1 MLQRW
6 PLACNGNDNVE
17 TLGYRTPIAWTK
29 DALLELI
36 EAKMRG
42 YRFIVVSNREPYV
55 HQYSGDEVECVKP
68 ASGLTTALE
77 PIMRACGG
85 TWIAHGSG
93 DADRSVVD
101 AKDHVKLPPDDPSF
115 TLRRVWLTKEQE
127 TRYYYGLSN
136 QGLWPLCHVVFTRP
150 AFAPEDWQSYREVNE
165 LFART
170 ILEEAGD
177 APTFVFIQDYH
188 FALLPRLLKD
198 SNPNLIVAQF
208 WHIPWPNPEIFRD
221 FPWGAE
227 LLDGLLGNDLL
238 GFHLRL
244 HCLNFLDTVDRTV
257 EAMAD
262 RERFEV
268 TRGGR
273 TTSVR
278 PFPISIDFDEQAAT
292 AESPAT
298 DQEMKRW
305 RRQLGLRQE
314 LIGIG
319 IDRMDYTKGILER
332 LRAVDRF
339 LTKNPAYRSRL
350 VFIQVGVPSRMRI
363 RQYKLLEEEV
373 ADVVDELNWK
383 WAVGSW
389 RPVVFIGRN
398 VGRFGMAALH
408 RLANFCMVS
417 ALHDGMNL
425 VAKEFVGSRFDGD
438 GVLILSD
445 FAGASRE
452 LTDAVLVNPF
462 DEEGMAES
470 IRQAL
475 EMPEEAR
482 RKRMQKMRAAVAENN
497 IYRWAGKIISAL
509 LKFEFAANGQADA
522 AA

>member
-1 MLQRW
+1 VAT
-6 PLACNGNDNVE
+6 LA
-17 TLGYRTPIAWTK
+17 YRTPAAWTK
-29 DALLELI
+29 EALVELI

-42 YRFIVVSNREPYV
+42 YKFIVVSNREPYV
-55 HQYSGDEVECVKP
+55 HQYSGDEIECVRP
-68 ASGLTTALE
+68 ASGMATALE
-77 PIMRACGG
+77 PIMRASGG

-93 DADRSVVD
+93 DADRAVVD
-101 AKDHVKLPPDDPSF
+101 AKDHVKLPPDQPSY

-136 QGLWPLCHVVFTRP
+136 QGLWPLCHVVYTRP
-150 AFAPEDWQSYREVNE
+150 TFTPEDWQSYREVNE

-170 ILEEAGD
+170 VLEEAGD

-188 FALLPRLLKD
+188 FALLPRLLKE
-198 SNPNLIVAQF
+198 SNPNLVVAQF
-208 WHIPWPNPEIFRD
+208 WHIPWPNAEIFRD

-244 HCLNFLDTVDRTV
+244 HCLNFLDTVDRTL
-257 EAMAD
+257 EARAD

-278 PFPISIDFDEQAAT
+278 PFPISIDFDEQDAT
-292 AESPAT
+292 AHAPET

-305 RRQLGLRQE
+305 RRQLGLREE
-314 LIGIG
+314 LIGVG
-319 IDRMDYTKGILER
+319 MDRMDYTKGIAER

-339 LTKNPAYRSRL
+339 LTKNPDYRSRF

-363 RQYKLLEEEV
+363 RHYKLLEEEV
-373 ADVVDELNWK
+373 ATMVEELNWK
-383 WAVGSW
+383 WGVGSW
-389 RPVVFIGRN
+389 RPILFIGRN
-398 VGRFGMAALH
+398 VGQFGMAALH

-425 VAKEFVGSRFDGD
+425 VAKEFVGSRFDED

-462 DEEGMAES
+462 DEEGMAEA

-482 RKRMQKMRAAVAENN
+482 RKRMQKMRAVVAENN
-497 IYRWAGKIISAL
+497 IYRWAGKILSAL
-509 LKFEFAANGQADA
+509 LKFELAANGQADA

>member
-1 MLQRW
+1 M
-6 PLACNGNDNVE
+6 ATV
-17 TLGYRTPIAWTK
+17 TYRTPHTWTQE
-29 DALLELI
+29 ALVELI

-42 YRFIVVSNREPYV
+42 YRFIVVSNREPYA
-55 HQYSGDEVECVKP
+55 HQYSGDEIECVRP
-68 ASGLTTALE
+68 ASGLATAIE

-93 DADRSVVD
+93 DADRAVVD
-101 AKDHVKLPPDDPSF
+101 ENDHLKLPPEDPRF

-127 TRYYYGLSN
+127 TRYYYGLAN
-136 QGLWPLCHVVFTRP
+136 QGLWPLCHIVFTRP
-150 AFAPEDWQSYREVNE
+150 VFKPEDWKAYREVNE
-165 LFART
+165 LFARAV
-170 ILEEAGD
+170 LEEAGD

-198 SNPNLIVAQF
+198 SNPNLVVAQF
-208 WHIPWPNPEIFRD
+208 WHIPWPNAEVFRG

-278 PFPISIDFDEQAAT
+278 PFPISIDFDDQTAT
-292 AESPAT
+292 AALPAT

-319 IDRMDYTKGILER
+319 IDRLDYTKGILER
-332 LRAVDRF
+332 LRALDRL
-339 LTKNPAYRSRL
+339 LTKYPEYRSR
-350 VFIQVGVPSRMRI
+350 VIFIQVGVPSRMRI

-373 ADVVDELNWK
+373 VDMVDELNWK

-389 RPVVFIGRN
+389 RPVIFIARN
-398 VGRFGMAALH
+398 VGKIGMAALH
-408 RLANFCMVS
+408 RLANFCVVS
-417 ALHDGMNL
+417 SLHDGMNL
-425 VAKEFVGSRFDGD
+425 VAKEYVGSRFDGD

-452 LTDAVLVNPF
+452 LTDAILVNPF
-462 DEEGMAES
+462 DEEGMAEA

-475 EMPEEAR
+475 EMPDEAR
-482 RKRMQKMRAAVAENN
+482 RRRMQKLRAAVAENN

-509 LKFEFAANGQADA
+509 LKFEFATNDHADA